1 MRTELGQ
8 SLSTIT
14 KLQYLSKR
22 LEVPIDTFL
31 ENKELALPE
40 EYFKIK
46 YRIMESPVYGD
57 SKRITEKLTLIEEVY
72 NCYGDILPEEELLSL
87 DLIERILDLIRTGTG
102 SFAEDI
108 FDDYFKQVTLKQVY
122 TFNDLLLIDY
132 FAMQCQDLIYR
143 REHQMIFGLSC

>member
-8 SLSTIT
+8 SLPTIT

-40 EYFKIK
+40 E
-46 YRIMESPVYGD
+46 E
-57 SKRITEKLTLIEEVY
+57 
-72 NCYGDILPEEELLSL
+72 
-87 DLIERILDLIRTGTG
+87 
-102 SFAEDI
+102 
-108 FDDYFKQVTLKQVY
+108 KQVY

-143 REHQMIFGLSC
+143 REH

>member
-1 MRTELGQ
+1 MTTDIKTEIGHRVRQERERHKIDERRGLWTESDLIIKQLMRTELGQ
-8 SLSTIT
+8 SLPTIT

-31 ENKELALPE
+31 ENKELA
-40 EYFKIK
+40 
-46 YRIMESPVYGD
+46 
-57 SKRITEKLTLIEEVY
+57 
-72 NCYGDILPEEELLSL
+72 LPEEELLSL

-143 REHQMIFGLSC
+143 REH

>member
-1 MRTELGQ
+1 MRTEVGQ
-8 SLSTIT
+8 SLPTIT

-31 ENKELALPE
+31 ENKELALP
-40 EYFKIK
+40 K
-46 YRIMESPVYGD
+46 
-57 SKRITEKLTLIEEVY
+57 
-72 NCYGDILPEEELLSL
+72 EELLSL

-143 REHQMIFGLSC
+143 REH

>member
-8 SLSTIT
+8 SLPTIT

-31 ENKELALPE
+31 ENKELA
-40 EYFKIK
+40 
-46 YRIMESPVYGD
+46 
-57 SKRITEKLTLIEEVY
+57 
-72 NCYGDILPEEELLSL
+72 LPEEELLSL

-108 FDDYFKQVTLKQVY
+108 FDDYFKQVTLK
-122 TFNDLLLIDY
+122 NDLLLIDY

-143 REHQMIFGLSC
+143 REH

>member
-8 SLSTIT
+8 SLPTIT

-40 EYFKIK
+40 E
-46 YRIMESPVYGD
+46 
-57 SKRITEKLTLIEEVY
+57 
-72 NCYGDILPEEELLSL
+72 ELL
-87 DLIERILDLIRTGTG
+87 ERILDLIRTGTG

-143 REHQMIFGLSC
+143 REH

>member
-8 SLSTIT
+8 SLPTIT

-31 ENKELALPE
+31 ENKELALP
-40 EYFKIK
+40 K
-46 YRIMESPVYGD
+46 
-57 SKRITEKLTLIEEVY
+57 
-72 NCYGDILPEEELLSL
+72 EELLSL

-122 TFNDLLLIDY
+122 TFNDLLLIDH

>member
-8 SLSTIT
+8 SLPTIT

-40 EYFKIK
+40 E
-46 YRIMESPVYGD
+46 
-57 SKRITEKLTLIEEVY
+57 
-72 NCYGDILPEEELLSL
+72 ELLS
-87 DLIERILDLIRTGTG
+87 LDLIRTGTG

-108 FDDYFKQVTLKQVY
+108 FDDYFKQVY

-143 REHQMIFGLSC
+143 REH

>member
-8 SLSTIT
+8 SLPTIT

-31 ENKELALPE
+31 ENKELA
-40 EYFKIK
+40 
-46 YRIMESPVYGD
+46 
-57 SKRITEKLTLIEEVY
+57 
-72 NCYGDILPEEELLSL
+72 LPEEELLSL

-108 FDDYFKQVTLKQVY
+108 FDDYFKQVY
-122 TFNDLLLIDY
+122 IFNDLLLIDY

-143 REHQMIFGLSC
+143 REH

>member
-8 SLSTIT
+8 SLPTIT

-40 EYFKIK
+40 E
-46 YRIMESPVYGD
+46 
-57 SKRITEKLTLIEEVY
+57 
-72 NCYGDILPEEELLSL
+72 ELLS
-87 DLIERILDLIRTGTG
+87 LDLIRTGTG

-108 FDDYFKQVTLKQVY
+108 FDDYFKQVTLKQIY

-143 REHQMIFGLSC
+143 REH

>member
-1 MRTELGQ
+1 MRTEVGQ
-8 SLSTIT
+8 SLPTIT

-40 EYFKIK
+40 E
-46 YRIMESPVYGD
+46 
-57 SKRITEKLTLIEEVY
+57 
-72 NCYGDILPEEELLSL
+72 ELLSLDLIERIL

-143 REHQMIFGLSC
+143 REH

>member
-1 MRTELGQ
+1 MSQIDERRGLWTEADLIIKQLMRTELGQ
-8 SLSTIT
+8 SLPTIT

-31 ENKELALPE
+31 ENKELALP
-40 EYFKIK
+40 K
-46 YRIMESPVYGD
+46 
-57 SKRITEKLTLIEEVY
+57 
-72 NCYGDILPEEELLSL
+72 EELLSL

-143 REHQMIFGLSC
+143 REH

>member
-8 SLSTIT
+8 SLPTIT

-40 EYFKIK
+40 E
-46 YRIMESPVYGD
+46 
-57 SKRITEKLTLIEEVY
+57 
-72 NCYGDILPEEELLSL
+72 ELLSL
-87 DLIERILDLIRTGTG
+87 DLIERILDFIRTGTG

-108 FDDYFKQVTLKQVY
+108 FDDYFKQVY

-143 REHQMIFGLSC
+143 REH

>member
-8 SLSTIT
+8 SLPTIT

-31 ENKELALPE
+31 ENKELALP
-40 EYFKIK
+40 
-46 YRIMESPVYGD
+46 
-57 SKRITEKLTLIEEVY
+57 
-72 NCYGDILPEEELLSL
+72 

-143 REHQMIFGLSC
+143 REH

>member
-8 SLSTIT
+8 SLPTIT

-40 EYFKIK
+40 E
-46 YRIMESPVYGD
+46 
-57 SKRITEKLTLIEEVY
+57 
-72 NCYGDILPEEELLSL
+72 ELLSL
-87 DLIERILDLIRTGTG
+87 DLIERRLDLIRTGTG

-108 FDDYFKQVTLKQVY
+108 FDDYFKQVY
-122 TFNDLLLIDY
+122 IFNDLLLIDY

-143 REHQMIFGLSC
+143 REH

>member
-8 SLSTIT
+8 SLPTIT

-40 EYFKIK
+40 E
-46 YRIMESPVYGD
+46 
-57 SKRITEKLTLIEEVY
+57 
-72 NCYGDILPEEELLSL
+72 ELLSL
-87 DLIERILDLIRTGTG
+87 DFIERILDLIRIGTGSFAEG

-143 REHQMIFGLSC
+143 REH

>member
-8 SLSTIT
+8 SLPTIT

-40 EYFKIK
+40 E
-46 YRIMESPVYGD
+46 
-57 SKRITEKLTLIEEVY
+57 
-72 NCYGDILPEEELLSL
+72 ELLS
-87 DLIERILDLIRTGTG
+87 LDLIRTGTG

-122 TFNDLLLIDY
+122 TLNDLLLIDY

-143 REHQMIFGLSC
+143 REH

>member
-1 MRTELGQ
+1 M
-8 SLSTIT
+8 
-14 KLQYLSKR
+14 
-22 LEVPIDTFL
+22 
-31 ENKELALPE
+31 
-40 EYFKIK
+40 
-46 YRIMESPVYGD
+46 VYGD

-87 DLIERILDLIRTGTG
+87 DLIERILGLIRTGTG

-143 REHQMIFGLSC
+143 REH

>member
-1 MRTELGQ
+1 MTTDIKTEIGHRVRQERERNKFDERRGLWTESDLIIKQLMRTELGQ
-8 SLSTIT
+8 SLPTIT

-31 ENKELALPE
+31 ENKELA
-40 EYFKIK
+40 
-46 YRIMESPVYGD
+46 
-57 SKRITEKLTLIEEVY
+57 
-72 NCYGDILPEEELLSL
+72 LPEEELLSL

-108 FDDYFKQVTLKQVY
+108 FDDYFKQVY

-143 REHQMIFGLSC
+143 REH

>member
-8 SLSTIT
+8 SLPTIT

-40 EYFKIK
+40 E
-46 YRIMESPVYGD
+46 ELLS
-57 SKRITEKLTLIEEVY
+57 L
-72 NCYGDILPEEELLSL
+72 ELLSL

-143 REHQMIFGLSC
+143 REH

>member
-8 SLSTIT
+8 SLPTIT

-46 YRIMESPVYGD
+46 YRIMKSPV
-57 SKRITEKLTLIEEVY
+57 
-72 NCYGDILPEEELLSL
+72 
-87 DLIERILDLIRTGTG
+87 
-102 SFAEDI
+102 
-108 FDDYFKQVTLKQVY
+108 
-122 TFNDLLLIDY
+122 
-132 FAMQCQDLIYR
+132 
-143 REHQMIFGLSC
+143 

>member
-1 MRTELGQ
+1 MFIYGMWIEERRGLWTEADLIIKQLMRTELGQ
-8 SLSTIT
+8 SLPTIT

-31 ENKELALPE
+31 ENKELA
-40 EYFKIK
+40 
-46 YRIMESPVYGD
+46 
-57 SKRITEKLTLIEEVY
+57 
-72 NCYGDILPEEELLSL
+72 LPEEELLSL

-143 REHQMIFGLSC
+143 REH

>member
-8 SLSTIT
+8 SLPTIT

-31 ENKELALPE
+31 ENKELA
-40 EYFKIK
+40 
-46 YRIMESPVYGD
+46 
-57 SKRITEKLTLIEEVY
+57 
-72 NCYGDILPEEELLSL
+72 LPEEELLSL

-108 FDDYFKQVTLKQVY
+108 FDDYFKQVY
-122 TFNDLLLIDY
+122 RFNDLLLIDY

-143 REHQMIFGLSC
+143 REH

>member
-1 MRTELGQ
+1 M
-8 SLSTIT
+8 
-14 KLQYLSKR
+14 
-22 LEVPIDTFL
+22 
-31 ENKELALPE
+31 
-40 EYFKIK
+40 
-46 YRIMESPVYGD
+46 
-57 SKRITEKLTLIEEVY
+57 EEVY

-108 FDDYFKQVTLKQVY
+108 FDDYFKQVY

-143 REHQMIFGLSC
+143 REH